1 MDADTL
7 CVAGFLELVCP
18 ESSASAAKTA
28 AISVGASFAALA
40 AITAILTSCVL
51 FFVARRRKMKGTSSD
66 DTARRNFPLKY

>member
-18 ESSASAAKTA
+18 KPSASAAKTA

-40 AITAILTSCVL
+40 AIAAILTGCVL
-51 FFVARRRKMKGTSSD
+51 FFVARRRKMKGASSD
-66 DTARRNFPLKY
+66 DSSIRNLPRRY